1 MTREQKE
8 RFCLIGAALLAPP
21 DADLVADLEQPE
33 LRAELEE
40 TVTEWGGSTDLL
52 SPLLAKPGTRPA
64 LSVLEGEYERL
75 FLDPE
80 GDMVSL
86 VESTHKPWMT
96 EGAEGGTFDG
106 SKGLLMGDRA
116 LHMSEMYRRY
126 SIEVPEELR
135 TTPDHLVAEL
145 EFLALLLRCAPEESA
160 EQFVEDH
167 LDWIAGLEVEMERAQ
182 AHPFYRNAMD
192 MIGLFLTNE
201 VRGGKVRC
209 YG

>member
-1 MTREQKE
+1 M
-8 RFCLIGAALLAPP
+8 
-21 DADLVADLEQPE
+21 
-33 LRAELEE
+33 
-40 TVTEWGGSTDLL
+40 
-52 SPLLAKPGTRPA
+52 
-64 LSVLEGEYERL
+64 LEGEYERL

-96 EGAEGGTFDG
+96 KGAGGTFDG

-145 EFLALLLRCAPEESA
+145 EFLALLFRCAPEELQNS
-160 EQFVEDH
+160 
-167 LDWIAGLEVEMERAQ
+167 LSKIISTGLRGSKWRWRGLRPIRSIEMQ
-182 AHPFYRNAMD
+182 W
-192 MIGLFLTNE
+192 T
-201 VRGGKVRC
+201 
-209 YG
+209 